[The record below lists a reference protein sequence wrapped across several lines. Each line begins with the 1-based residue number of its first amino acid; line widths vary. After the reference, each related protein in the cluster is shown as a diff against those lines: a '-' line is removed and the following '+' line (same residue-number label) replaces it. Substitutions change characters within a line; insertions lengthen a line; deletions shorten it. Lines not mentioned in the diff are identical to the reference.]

1 MSILPSRNSTGF
13 EFIKTES
20 NMALKKG
27 ELQYRNFESKAK
39 AIGTVKKLITKKER
53 KSSATKIWNHP

>member
-39 AIGTVKKLITKKER
+39 AIGNGITLRNIKAMNLIKT
-53 KSSATKIWNHP
+53 